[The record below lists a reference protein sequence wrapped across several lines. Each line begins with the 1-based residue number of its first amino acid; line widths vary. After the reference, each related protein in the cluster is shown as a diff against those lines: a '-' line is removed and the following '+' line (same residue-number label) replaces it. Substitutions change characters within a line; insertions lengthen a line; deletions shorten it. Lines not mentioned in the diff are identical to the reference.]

1 MKMFYSKKLCFSAKA
16 FYNIKILCCNFSS
29 DQKSRG
35 HGMVCEVKRLEV
47 CVGDGDS
54 SQLNYLRVGHTPPV
68 VASRDGLV
76 IADIKASP

>member
-1 MKMFYSKKLCFSAKA
+1 
-16 FYNIKILCCNFSS
+16 
-29 DQKSRG
+29 
-35 HGMVCEVKRLEV
+35 MVCEVKRLEV

-68 VASRDGLV
+68 VASRDRLV